1 MGDCNCVLNC
11 ITNNPFRIL
20 GVFANAPKKD
30 IVSSENKIKAFLK
43 VDKAIQLP
51 LDSIPCLPSI
61 KRDLDSVSKA
71 KKELERPIDELKS
84 LLFWFV
90 EQTPIDKIAFNH
102 LTSGN
107 IQKAIEI
114 WSKVDN
120 LSSSLNL
127 LTSYTI
133 LEDWEHVAECADGL
147 LSNYNYVEDVC
158 KLVSDTIQYDS
169 PQMIKFYL
177 DVICKESPVTLWKI
191 YRSLDPDP
199 DGPNL
204 EDKGT
209 TEWNIQIREVLA
221 SYFIQKTENQLAE
234 VLKTPKDDILERARK
249 MHHLLKQIDWEARR
263 EVMGNGVDL
272 SRLKDKVASEGIQI
286 SINLYNNSDDSSQVA
301 RMSLELAQLALNT
314 SEKGSLVYQRCEENV
329 NTLKD
334 ICSELP
340 PVEAVYY
347 DKLLKPII
355 EAYQNKPS
363 TIDNANDFVNAC
375 APYLMSI
382 RTAIG
387 ANHKYYIKICTRIA
401 EDALSDIISDYNEQ
415 SERLHNRH
423 ENSNRQNRNSI
434 IKSIQEMMK
443 KAVIAMYHLKFLG
456 LDPAF
461 KTNRFDNNFAI
472 IVKQAR
478 GAQALGASS
487 IHAILGG
494 EVSESEFNNE
504 LKKYPLDQRDEDAY
518 FNNIKSLN
526 ECYLYRKLFP
536 NGKYAKQIALKVEEY
551 EYREC
556 ATLEDLMKFKVR
568 YPSTKYDLE
577 KKREEIIFKSC
588 KTIEDYQAYLAKY
601 NTYKDRALSRID
613 DLRFEQ
619 CNNREGYANYL
630 KQYPN
635 GSHRLEAQRK
645 LDELDYGAC
654 KTLQDFERYLQNY
667 PHGFRASDARKRIAD
682 EQAWQECIKKNSWK
696 AYKEYLSKF
705 PYGRHSSEAKP
716 KAVSPGEKFKK
727 WKENNGCLFTL
738 IIIVL
743 IAFIIAGISNGVT
756 GIGCVFGFIALCG
769 VGIAIGK
776 GDVGCGAR
784 IGGLGVAVICGAIA
798 LGLISWGEELERKNK
813 AERAINALPSNPSV
827 YDYQKL
833 FSQYGS
839 QIDNSTKHDLLEQY
853 YNASLDSCYNTM
865 YDYSSGGYNSSLS
878 GLGYI
883 KKFAETCHDSSYKN
897 KAESRYSELVD
908 SLYSEANTLNT
919 YDAWTAYQAT
929 VSSDDYRDSQE
940 KKDAADTKWAT
951 DNSAWQTASSL
962 NNTAAYQKYLDLY
975 PYGKH
980 KSSAESKLIDL
991 QVDATFAG
999 EHGYLPEMDK
1009 TSYGSGSTSTISVYN
1024 NTSYTL
1030 TLLYSGKESK
1040 KLVLSP
1046 NSRGSLRLKNGSY
1059 RIAASVSASNVQR
1072 YAGSETLNGGGYEV
1086 EYYISTTTV
1095 PSYRRY

>member
-1 MGDCNCVLNC
+1 MLKL
-11 ITNNPFRIL
+11 ISHNPFRIL
-20 GVFANAPKKD
+20 GVFGNASKKD

-43 VDKAIQLP
+43 VDKDIQFP
-51 LDSIPCLPSI
+51 LDSVPNLPTI
-61 KRDLDSVSKA
+61 NRELDSLSSA
-71 KKELERPIDELKS
+71 MKELERPIDELKS
-84 LLFWFV
+84 LLFWFI

-107 IQKAIEI
+107 IHKAIDI
-114 WSKVDN
+114 WTKVEN

-133 LEDWEHVAECADGL
+133 LEDWENVAECADGL
-147 LSNYNYVEDVC
+147 LSNYNYVEDIC

-177 DVICKESPVTLWKI
+177 AAICEESPVTLWKI

-204 EDKGT
+204 EDRGT
-209 TEWNIQIREVLA
+209 TEWNFQIREVLA
-221 SYFIQKTENQLAE
+221 SYFVQKTENQLAE

-249 MHHLLKQIDWEARR
+249 MHQLLKQIDWEARR
-263 EVMGNGVDL
+263 EVMGNGVEF

-286 SINLYNNSDDSSQVA
+286 AINLYNNSDEPSQVA

-314 SEKGSLVYQRCEENV
+314 SVKGSLVYQRCEENV

-340 PVEAVYY
+340 PIEVVYY

-363 TIDNANDFVNAC
+363 TIGNANDFINAC

-387 ANHKYYIKICTRIA
+387 ANNKYYIKICTRIA

-415 SERLHNRH
+415 SERLHNRL
-423 ENSNRQNRNSI
+423 ENSNRQNRSSI

-461 KTNRFDNNFAI
+461 KTNRFDNNYAI

-494 EVSESEFNNE
+494 EVSESDFNNE

-518 FNNIKSLN
+518 FKSIKSLN
-526 ECYLYRKLFP
+526 DCYLYRKLFL

-551 EYREC
+551 EYTEC

-568 YPSTKYDLE
+568 YPSTQYDLE

-588 KTIEDYQAYLAKY
+588 KTIEDYQAYLSKY
-601 NTYKDRALSRID
+601 NTYKDRAISRID
-613 DLRFEQ
+613 DLRFEH
-619 CNNREGYANYL
+619 CKNRDDYAYYL
-630 KQYPN
+630 KNYPN
-635 GSHRLEAQRK
+635 GSHRLDAQRK

-667 PHGFRASDARKRIAD
+667 PNGFRASDARKRIAD
-682 EQAWQECIKKNSWK
+682 EKAWQECVKKNSWK

-716 KAVSPGEKFKK
+716 KAVSPSEKFKK
-727 WKENNGCLFTL
+727 WRENNGCLFT
-738 IIIVL
+738 IIIIAAIVL
-743 IAFIIAGISNGVT
+743 IIAGITNGVL
-756 GIGCVFGFIALCG
+756 GIGYVFGAVAACG
-769 VGIAIGK
+769 VFGSMGK
-776 GDVGCGAR
+776 GDIGCGTR
-784 IGGLGVAVICGAIA
+784 IAALGIGVVAGLIA
-798 LGLISWGEELERKNK
+798 AGLISWGEELERENK
-813 AERAINALPSNPSV
+813 AEKAINSLPSNPSV
-827 YDYQKL
+827 SDYQKL

-839 QIDNSTKHDLLEQY
+839 QMDNSTKQELLEQY
-853 YNASLDSCYNTM
+853 YNASLDSCYSTI
-865 YDYSSGGYNSSLS
+865 YDYSSGGYNSTLS

-883 KKFAETCHDSSYKN
+883 KKFAETCHDSSYRD
-897 KAESRYSELVD
+897 KAELRYSEIVD
-908 SLYSEANTLNT
+908 SLYVVAKTLNT
-919 YDAWTAYQAT
+919 YDAWTAYQGS
-929 VSSDDYRDSQE
+929 VPSDDYRDSQE
-940 KKDAADTKWAT
+940 KKDAADTKWST

-962 NNTAAYQKYLDLY
+962 NNIAAYQKYLDLY

-980 KSSAESKLIDL
+980 KSTAESKLIDL

-1009 TSYGSGSTSTISVYN
+1009 TSYGGGSTSTISVYN